1 MKTVHE
7 RSGSAYGEAQ
17 SFIADTGRTMASL
30 SWQLIRLP
38 VYILLVILEPVV
50 DVVFGGVALLGVL
63 VSLFFRLSSGI
74 SHFPFW
80 TMILISIGFGLVP
93 RIYGGIIRLF
103 SS

>member
-7 RSGSAYGEAQ
+7 QSAHGEAQ
-17 SFIADTGRTMASL
+17 SFIADTGRAMASL

-38 VYILLVILEPVV
+38 VHTLLVILEPVV

-80 TMILISIGFGLVP
+80 TMISISIGFGLVP
-93 RIYGGIIRLF
+93 MIYGGIIRLF
-103 SS
+103 SR